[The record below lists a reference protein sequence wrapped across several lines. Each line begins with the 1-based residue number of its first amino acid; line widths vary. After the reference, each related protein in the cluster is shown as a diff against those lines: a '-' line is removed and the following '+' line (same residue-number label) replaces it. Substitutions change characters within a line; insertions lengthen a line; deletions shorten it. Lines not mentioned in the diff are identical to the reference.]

1 MEFIPVKK
9 VWFNIFKSVNVFYP
23 MYRVKKNNHIDILV
37 DEEKSFD
44 KIQYTFMIKKRN
56 SLKNRNR
63 GGTSSI

>member
-1 MEFIPVKK
+1 
-9 VWFNIFKSVNVFYP
+9 